1 MIMAGF
7 GFRLVLM
14 LVLVFV
20 TGTATC
26 SNEGK
31 KERKDVSKKD
41 GRQKSD
47 QISTLLWLH
56 FSGTSA
62 ILTILYISFTTTYN
76 SHLQKFLY
84 NVTGARTLRVRVF
97 PRIFHGHVRVR
108 RIFHGRVFPR
118 IFHGHVRVRVR
129 RIFHGRVRKI
139 FHVRAR
145 VRVRRISHGRVRVR
159 LHAPSNRVH
168 YLSLFHF

>member
-20 TGTATC
+20 ARTATC

-47 QISTLLWLH
+47 QH
-56 FSGTSA
+56 
-62 ILTILYISFTTTYN
+62 TIMASF
-76 SHLQKFLY
+76 F
-84 NVTGARTLRVRVF
+84 R
-97 PRIFHGHVRVR
+97 HVR
-108 RIFHGRVFPR
+108 HLD
-118 IFHGHVRVRVR
+118 H
-129 RIFHGRVRKI
+129 
-139 FHVRAR
+139 
-145 VRVRRISHGRVRVR
+145 S
-159 LHAPSNRVH
+159 VH
-168 YLSLFHF
+168 FFYNDIQ

>member
-14 LVLVFV
+14 LVFV
-20 TGTATC
+20 AGTATC
-26 SNEGK
+26 PNEGK

-76 SHLQKFLY
+76 SQRQKYLY
-84 NVTGARTLRVRVF
+84 NVTDARTLRV
-97 PRIFHGHVRVR
+97 
-108 RIFHGRVFPR
+108 RVFPR

-145 VRVRRISHGRVRVR
+145 VRVRRISHGCVRVR